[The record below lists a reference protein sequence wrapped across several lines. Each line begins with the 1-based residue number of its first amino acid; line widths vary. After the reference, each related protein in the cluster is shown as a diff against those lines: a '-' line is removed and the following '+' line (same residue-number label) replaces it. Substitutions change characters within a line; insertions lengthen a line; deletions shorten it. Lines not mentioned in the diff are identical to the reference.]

1 MSIIA
6 FMNLLLI
13 FFLSVLAGWVVNYM
27 SDVLPLTRRLSQPV
41 CPHCGTKFSWIDYLL
56 LRPCAQCRQR
66 RSRRA
71 YLTQAILGLATFYL
85 WFNPPRRLGFALA
98 YVLLI
103 YLAIVFVI
111 DWEHRLILH
120 PVSLGGAA
128 LGLGIGWHIQGLTA
142 TLLGGAV
149 GFGSMFLLYYLGEV
163 FTRYMSRRRGEPIEE
178 VALGFGDVNLAGVV
192 GLLLGW
198 PVIIAGLLFAI
209 LAGGVASL
217 GVILYM
223 LVRKQYRAFTA
234 IPYAPFL
241 VLSVVLVL
249 FR

>member
-1 MSIIA
+1 
-6 FMNLLLI
+6 MNLLPVFVLGLI
-13 FFLSVLAGWVVNYM
+13 AGWLVNYLA
-27 SDVLPLTRRLSQPV
+27 DVLPLTRQLSQPV
-41 CPHCGTKFSWIDYLL
+41 CHHCGTKLSPGDYLL
-56 LRPCAQCRQR
+56 LRRCPHCGQR
-66 RSRRA
+66 RSTRT
-71 YLTQAILGLATFYL
+71 YLTQTILLVGTFYL
-85 WFNPPRRLGFALA
+85 WFDPPRRLGFGFA
-98 YVLLI
+98 YLLLI

-120 PVSLGGAA
+120 PVSLSGAI
-128 LGLGIGWHIQGLTA
+128 LGLGIGWYAHGLSD

-149 GFGSMFLLYYLGEV
+149 GFGSMFVLYVLGEV
-163 FTRYMSRRRGEPIEE
+163 FARYMSRRRGEPIDE

-198 PVIIAGLLFAI
+198 PIIILGLLFAI

-223 LVRKQYRAFTA
+223 LIRKQYRAFTA

-241 VLSVVLVL
+241 VLSVLL
-249 FR
+249 LLYR